1 LLLNIIWFNPRFY
14 AKSSNLGYGQSSSS
28 ASYAI
33 TASGKLF
40 SWGVNYNAQLGN
52 FNYDH
57 SATPI
62 DISGNGALA
71 GKTIVSVAAGTQHAV
86 ALDADG
92 RVYVWGYVPYFGPDG
107 DFTPRPAPPGPMQES
122 NLSDIKAIAAGNLH
136 SLALHANGTVYSWG
150 RETFNGWVPNL
161 SDVKA
166 IAAGAI
172 IL

>member
-1 LLLNIIWFNPRFY
+1 MDKSPILILTYLL
-14 AKSSNLGYGQSSSS
+14 AKAILCSNKQLSAACFLILYGLIPASTLKAQTLATGQSSSS

-40 SWGVNYNAQLGN
+40 SWGVNHNAQLGN

-92 RVYVWGYVPYFGPDG
+92 SVYVWGYALYLGGGGPPDL
-107 DFTPRPAPPGPMQES
+107 FHQAQCRKVTY
-122 NLSDIKAIAAGNLH
+122 LI
-136 SLALHANGTVYSWG
+136 
-150 RETFNGWVPNL
+150 
-161 SDVKA
+161 
-166 IAAGAI
+166 
-172 IL
+172 